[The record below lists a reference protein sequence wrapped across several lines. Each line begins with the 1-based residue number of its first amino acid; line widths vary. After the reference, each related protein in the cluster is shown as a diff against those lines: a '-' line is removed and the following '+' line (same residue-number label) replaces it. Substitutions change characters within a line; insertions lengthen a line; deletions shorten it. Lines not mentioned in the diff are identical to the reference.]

1 MNRIVSQVRKPVKR
15 QGADNYLLII
25 LLSFAASVS
34 LTRLFLELTGYP
46 QLGGGGLHI
55 AHVLWGGLLL
65 FIAALL
71 PLVFANRWVYVVSAL
86 LTGSGV
92 GLFIDEVGKFIT
104 QNNNYFYPAAA
115 PIIYAFFLL
124 TVLIYLRARRHSYP
138 DARTEMYHVM
148 DALQEVLDHDL
159 EPMERDQLTAQL
171 HNIRDQADYP
181 SLSELADGLLQFL
194 ESDRIDLAPETAGLT
209 EKLFAR
215 LRGFEERHTNRRR
228 FRAVLIGTM
237 LALGLFSVFK
247 LLVLVSQTALQA
259 SLTTLVQQGILSSS
273 SSLTWFAARLVLE
286 AVLGFLL
293 LVAAGLMLIGQEGR
307 ALSLSYIVLLVSLT
321 TVDLLIFYFDQF
333 STIITAI
340 VQFSL
345 LIGVIYYR
353 KRYQIPDS

>member
-1 MNRIVSQVRKPVKR
+1 MIRVSSRVRRPVKR

-71 PLVFANRWVYVVSAL
+71 PLLLANRWIYTISAL
-86 LTGSGV
+86 LTGGGV

-104 QNNNYFYPAAA
+104 QNNNYFIPAAA

-124 TVLIYLRARRHSYP
+124 TVLIYLRAHRRSFP
-138 DARTEMYHVM
+138 DVRTEMYHVL

-159 EPMERDQLTAQL
+159 EPLERDRLATQLRHICNQ
-171 HNIRDQADYP
+171 NDYP
-181 SLSELADGLLQFL
+181 SLTQLASGLLQFL
-194 ESDRIDLAPETAGLT
+194 ESDRIDLAPESTSLT
-209 EKLFAR
+209 EKLVAR
-215 LRGFEERHTNRRR
+215 LQDFEEYHTNRRR
-228 FRAVLIGTM
+228 LRAVLIGTM
-237 LALGLFSVFK
+237 LALGFFSAFN
-247 LLVLVSQTALQA
+247 LLMLVSQTAMDSSVDALA
-259 SLTTLVQQGILSSS
+259 QQGILGSTA
-273 SSLTWFAARLVLE
+273 SLNWFAARLVLE
-286 AVLGFLL
+286 AALGFLL
-293 LVAAGLMLIGQEGR
+293 LAAAILMLIGQEKR
-307 ALSLSYIVLLVSLT
+307 ALSLSYLTLIVALT

-353 KRYQIPDS
+353 KRFQIPDS

>member
-15 QGADNYLLII
+15 QGADNYLLVI

-71 PLVFANRWVYVVSAL
+71 PLLLANRWVYVVSAL

-104 QNNNYFYPAAA
+104 QNNNYFYP
-115 PIIYAFFLL
+115 
-124 TVLIYLRARRHSYP
+124 VLIYLRARRHSYP
-138 DARTEMYHVM
+138 DARTEMYHVL

-159 EPMERDQLTAQL
+159 EPMERDRLAAQL
-171 HNIRDQADYP
+171 HHIRDQADFP
-181 SLSELADGLLQFL
+181 SLSQLADGLLQFL
-194 ESDRIDLAPETAGLT
+194 ESDRIDLAPETAGLI

-215 LRGFEERHTNRRR
+215 LHEFEERHTNRRR
-228 FRAVLIGTM
+228 FRAMLIGTM

-247 LLVLVSQTALQA
+247 LVVLVSQTALQA
-259 SLTTLVQQGILSSS
+259 SLSTLVQQGILTSS
-273 SSLTWFAARLVLE
+273 SSLDWFTARLVLE
-286 AVLGFLL
+286 AALGFLL

-307 ALSLSYIVLLVSLT
+307 ALSLSYIILLVSLT

-353 KRYQIPDS
+353 RRYRISES